1 MQINPVPA
9 VTSQSDLLADINN
22 VKKRIK
28 EIEDQFNIKQ
38 FSPESVTFSQV
49 LNKQINNTGKIN
61 ASAAYRKQAANV
73 AQNTAPTNNSAGTT
87 ARMHNLP
94 PQQIEEI
101 IQKTA
106 AKYGIDPKL
115 LSAVAETES
124 NYRPDAVSSAG
135 AIGVMQLMPDTASA
149 LGVSDPYDAQQN
161 IEGGAKYLKE
171 LLNDFGGDVREAV
184 AAYNAGPQAVKKYQ
198 GVPPYAETQN
208 YVSHVLDLYQ

>member
-61 ASAAYRKQAANV
+61 ASAAYRKQAANA
-73 AQNTAPTNNSAGTT
+73 AQNTVPANNSAGST
-87 ARMHNLP
+87 ASMHNLP